1 MKKIFTSIMLLLAIA
16 AGTTLVSCNKKNAE
30 KKYSQE
36 EQANKLDATGEAFLQ
51 ELDLDN
57 WRATADLVIPGI
69 MGLQKAEFNP
79 ADEPVIE
86 TEESNP
92 DLKNNKWYHTY
103 TIDMTGMKG
112 HYTLDAEGKGT
123 KVQGDYKDF
132 QIAFTA
138 ADTNNIA
145 HNYVADITFTNSDKT
160 FILDE
165 DEYTTNRYK
174 DANGQWI
181 DCDGMVEYSKLI
193 LKVPATMKVNFT
205 VDNKKQFT
213 AEGAMTFNGYE
224 SLEEA
229 PVVKNLTVDVNL
241 TVTAGDYTLNLSRLS
256 LKGGTFDETFTFKH
270 NKKQLFSV
278 TSKATGLNYIEKV
291 GVKSDDYDG
300 DGVGSGAEEGDIPFA
315 CDNATVAVDVLGQV
329 QVKGN
334 LKFNDGYSKYLT
346 LVDSEPKTVE
356 EANALLKQLEP
367 YYNLNV
373 YYDKGNTVQAYVRA
387 KAYEMEDEDGEKS
400 MDIAAVIYFQDGTSQ
415 AVTEFFTKDNF
426 ARTLKALDVF
436 SSKIQDFIES
446 YQPKAK

>member
-30 KKYSQE
+30 KKYSAT

-69 MGLQKAEFNP
+69 MFLEN
-79 ADEPVIE
+79 ADMRGTEAPEIE
-86 TEESNP
+86 TQENKVDVEN
-92 DLKNNKWYHTY
+92 LKWDRTS
-103 TIDMTGMKG
+103 TIDMTGAKG
-112 HYTLDAEGKGT
+112 HYTLDAEGKGA
-123 KVQGDYKDF
+123 KVAGDFKDL

-138 ADTNNIA
+138 EG

-160 FILDE
+160 FILEE
-165 DEYTTNRYK
+165 DESQTNEYL
-174 DANGQWI
+174 DNNDQWVS
-181 DCDGMVEYSKLI
+181 CEGMVRHSKVI
-193 LKVPATMKVNFT
+193 LKVPATMKANFT
-205 VDNKKQFT
+205 VDSKKQFT
-213 AEGAMTFNGYE
+213 VEGAMTFNGYE

-241 TVTAGDYTLNLSRLS
+241 TVTAGDYTLNLSKLS

-270 NKKQLFSV
+270 NKKQLLSV
-278 TSKATGLNYIEKV
+278 TSKATGLNYVEKV
-291 GVKSDDYDG
+291 GVKSG
-300 DGVGSGAEEGDIPFA
+300 EEEEGDIPFA

-346 LVDSEPKTVE
+346 LLDSEPKTVE

-387 KAYEMEDEDGEKS
+387 KAYEMEHEDGEKS

-415 AVTEFFTKDNF
+415 AVTEFFTAENF
-426 ARTLKALDVF
+426 AKTVAAVESF
-436 SSKIQDFIES
+436 VGKIQDYIES
-446 YQPKAK
+446 FQPETEPISEPK

>member
-30 KKYSQE
+30 KKYSQA

-57 WRATADLVIPGI
+57 WKATADLAIPGI
-69 MGLQKAEFNP
+69 MFLEN
-79 ADEPVIE
+79 ADMRG
-86 TEESNP
+86 TEAPEIVTRENKV
-92 DLKNNKWYHTY
+92 DVENLKWDRTY
-103 TIDMTGMKG
+103 TIDMTDAKG
-112 HYTLDAEGKGT
+112 HYTLDAEGKGA
-123 KVQGDYKDF
+123 KVAGDFKDL

-138 ADTNNIA
+138 EG

-160 FILDE
+160 FILSE
-165 DEYTTNRYK
+165 DESKVDYYY
-174 DANGQWI
+174 DADENYVY
-181 DCDGMVEYSKLI
+181 CEGMVRHEKDI
-193 LKVPATMKVNFT
+193 LKVPATMKANFT
-205 VDNKKQFT
+205 VDGKKQFT

-229 PVVKNLTVDVNL
+229 PVVKNITVDVNL
-241 TVTAGDYTLNLSRLS
+241 AVTAGDYTINLSKLS
-256 LKGGTFDETFTFKH
+256 LKGGTFDETLTFKH
-270 NKKQLFSV
+270 NKKQLLSV
-278 TSKATGLNYIEKV
+278 TSKATGLDYIERV

-315 CDNATVAVDVLGQV
+315 CDNASVAVDVLGQV

-334 LKFNDGYSKYLT
+334 LKFNDFYSKYLT
-346 LVDSEPKTVE
+346 LADSEPKTVE

-373 YYDKGNTVQAYVRA
+373 YYDKGNTVQAYVRVNA
-387 KAYEMEDEDGEKS
+387 LQGEENR
-400 MDIAAVIYFQDGTSQ
+400 MTIAPIIYFQDGTSQ

-426 ARTLKALDVF
+426 AKTVAAVESF
-436 SSKIQDFIES
+436 VGKIQDYIES
-446 YQPKAK
+446 FQPETEPISEPK

>member
-30 KKYSQE
+30 KKYSQA

-57 WRATADLVIPGI
+57 WKATADLAIPGI
-69 MGLQKAEFNP
+69 MFLEN
-79 ADEPVIE
+79 ADMRG
-86 TEESNP
+86 TEAPEIVTRENKV
-92 DLKNNKWYHTY
+92 DVENLKWDCTY
-103 TIDMTGMKG
+103 TIDMTDAKG
-112 HYTLDAEGKGT
+112 HYTLDAEGKGA
-123 KVQGDYKDF
+123 KVAGDFKDL

-138 ADTNNIA
+138 EG

-160 FILDE
+160 FILSE
-165 DEYTTNRYK
+165 DESKVDYYY
-174 DANGQWI
+174 DADENYVY
-181 DCDGMVEYSKLI
+181 CEGMVRHEKDI
-193 LKVPATMKVNFT
+193 LKVPATMKAEFT
-205 VDNKKQFT
+205 VDGKKQFV
-213 AEGAMTFNGYE
+213 AEGALTFNGYE

-229 PVVKNLTVDVNL
+229 PVVKNITVDVNL
-241 TVTAGDYTLNLSRLS
+241 AVTAGDYTLNLSKLS

-270 NKKQLFSV
+270 NKKQLLSV
-278 TSKATGLNYIEKV
+278 TSKATGLDYIERV

-334 LKFNDGYSKYLT
+334 LKFNDFYSKYLT
-346 LVDSEPKTVE
+346 LADSEPKTVE

-387 KAYEMEDEDGEKS
+387 KALQGEENR
-400 MDIAAVIYFQDGTSQ
+400 MTIAPIIYFQDGTSQ

-426 ARTLKALDVF
+426 AKTVAAVESF
-436 SSKIQDFIES
+436 VGKIQDYFEAL
-446 YQPKAK
+446 QPETEPITEPK

>member
-30 KKYSQE
+30 KKYSQA

-57 WRATADLVIPGI
+57 WKATADLAIPGI
-69 MGLQKAEFNP
+69 MFLEN
-79 ADEPVIE
+79 ADMRG
-86 TEESNP
+86 TEAPEIVTRENKV
-92 DLKNNKWYHTY
+92 DVENLKWDCTY
-103 TIDMTGMKG
+103 TIDMTDAKG
-112 HYTLDAEGKGT
+112 HYTLDAEGKGA
-123 KVQGDYKDF
+123 KVAGDFKDL

-138 ADTNNIA
+138 EG

-160 FILDE
+160 FILSE
-165 DEYTTNRYK
+165 DESKVDYYY
-174 DANGQWI
+174 DADENYVY
-181 DCDGMVEYSKLI
+181 CEGMVRHEKDI
-193 LKVPATMKVNFT
+193 LKVPATMKAEFT
-205 VDNKKQFT
+205 VDGKKQFV
-213 AEGAMTFNGYE
+213 AEGALTFNGYE

-229 PVVKNLTVDVNL
+229 PVVKDITVDVNL
-241 TVTAGDYTLNLSRLS
+241 TVTAGDYTLNLSKLS

-270 NKKQLFSV
+270 NKKQLLSV
-278 TSKATGLNYIEKV
+278 TSKATGLNYVEKV
-291 GVKSDDYDG
+291 GVKSG
-300 DGVGSGAEEGDIPFA
+300 EEEEGDIPFA

-334 LKFNDGYSKYLT
+334 LKFNDFYSKYLT
-346 LVDSEPKTVE
+346 LTSSEPKTVE

-373 YYDKGNTVQAYVRA
+373 YYDKGNTVQAYVRP
-387 KAYEMEDEDGEKS
+387 KAYEIEREDGEKR

-426 ARTLKALDVF
+426 AKTVAALESFVG
-436 SSKIQDFIES
+436 KIQDYFEAL
-446 YQPKAK
+446 QPETEPITEPK

>member
-30 KKYSQE
+30 KKYTSE
-36 EQANKLDATGEAFLQ
+36 EQANKLDATGEAFIA
-51 ELDLDN
+51 ELDPDN
-57 WRATADLVIPGI
+57 WKATADLAIPGI
-69 MGLQKAEFNP
+69 MFLEN
-79 ADEPVIE
+79 ADMRGTEAPEIE
-86 TEESNP
+86 TQENKV
-92 DLKNNKWYHTY
+92 DVKNLKWDRTY
-103 TIDMTGMKG
+103 TIDMTGAKG

-123 KVQGDYKDF
+123 KVAGDFKDF
-132 QIAFTA
+132 QIAYA
-138 ADTNNIA
+138 VEG

-160 FILDE
+160 FILEE
-165 DEYTTNRYK
+165 DERQTNEYL
-174 DANGQWI
+174 DNNDQWVS
-181 DCDGMVEYSKLI
+181 CEGMVRHSKVI
-193 LKVPATMKVNFT
+193 LKVPATMKAEFT
-205 VDNKKQFT
+205 VDGKKQFV
-213 AEGAMTFNGYE
+213 AEGALTFNGYE

-229 PVVKNLTVDVNL
+229 PVVKDITVDVNL
-241 TVTAGDYTLNLSRLS
+241 TVTAGDYTLNLSKLS

-278 TSKATGLNYIEKV
+278 TSKATGLDYIERV
-291 GVKSDDYDG
+291 GVKSG
-300 DGVGSGAEEGDIPFA
+300 EEEGDIPFA

-334 LKFNDGYSKYLT
+334 LKFNDGYNKYLT

-426 ARTLKALDVF
+426 AKTFKAVESF
-436 SSKIQDFIES
+436 VGKIQDYFES
-446 YQPKAK
+446 LQPETEPITEPK

>member
-30 KKYSQE
+30 KKYSAT
-36 EQANKLDATGEAFLQ
+36 EQANKLDATGEAFIA

-86 TEESNP
+86 TEETNP
-92 DLKNNKWYHTY
+92 DLKNNKCYHTY

-112 HYTLDAEGKGT
+112 HYTLDAEGNGT

-132 QIAFTA
+132 QIAYA
-138 ADTNNIA
+138 VEG

-165 DEYTTNRYK
+165 DESVSNGYE
-174 DANGQWI
+174 DANGNWT
-181 DCDGMVEYSKLI
+181 DCPGMVEHSKVI

-229 PVVKNLTVDVNL
+229 PVVKDITVDVNL
-241 TVTAGDYTLNLSRLS
+241 TVTAGDYTLNLSKLS

-270 NKKQLFSV
+270 NKKQLLSV
-278 TSKATGLNYIEKV
+278 TSKATGLNYVEKV
-291 GVKSDDYDG
+291 GVKS
-300 DGVGSGAEEGDIPFA
+300 SEEEEGDIPFA

-346 LVDSEPKTVE
+346 LLDSEPKTVE

-367 YYNLNV
+367 FYNLNV

-387 KAYEMEDEDGEKS
+387 KAYEMEHEDGEKS

-415 AVTEFFTKDNF
+415 AVTEFFTAENF
-426 ARTLKALDVF
+426 AKTLAAVESF
-436 SSKIQDFIES
+436 TGKIQDYIES
-446 YQPKAK
+446 FQPETEPISEPK

>member
-30 KKYSQE
+30 KKYSAT

-69 MGLQKAEFNP
+69 MGLQNADFNP
-79 ADEPVIE
+79 EDEPVIE
-86 TEESNP
+86 TEETNP
-92 DLKNNKWYHTY
+92 DLKNNKCYHTY

-112 HYTLDAEGKGT
+112 HYTLDAEGNGT

-138 ADTNNIA
+138 ADTNNVA

-165 DEYTTNRYK
+165 DEYVSNGYE
-174 DANGQWI
+174 DANGNWT
-181 DCDGMVEYSKLI
+181 DCPGMVEHSKVI

-241 TVTAGDYTLNLSRLS
+241 TVTAGDYTLNLSKLS

-278 TSKATGLNYIEKV
+278 TSKATGLNYVEKV
-291 GVKSDDYDG
+291 GVKSG
-300 DGVGSGAEEGDIPFA
+300 EEEEGDIPFA

-415 AVTEFFTKDNF
+415 AVTEFFTADNF
-426 ARTLKALDVF
+426 AKTVKAVESF
-436 SSKIQDFIES
+436 TGKIQDFIES

>member
-30 KKYSQE
+30 KKYSAT
-36 EQANKLDATGEAFLQ
+36 EQANKLDATGEAFIA

-57 WRATADLVIPGI
+57 WKATADLAIPGI
-69 MGLQKAEFNP
+69 MFLEN
-79 ADEPVIE
+79 ADMRGTEAPEIE
-86 TEESNP
+86 TQENKV
-92 DLKNNKWYHTY
+92 DVKNLKWDRTY
-103 TIDMTGMKG
+103 TIDMTGAKG

-123 KVQGDYKDF
+123 KVAGDFKDF
-132 QIAFTA
+132 QIAYA
-138 ADTNNIA
+138 VEG

-160 FILDE
+160 FILEE
-165 DEYTTNRYK
+165 DESQTNEYL
-174 DANGQWI
+174 DNNDQWVS
-181 DCDGMVEYSKLI
+181 CEGMVRHSKVI
-193 LKVPATMKVNFT
+193 LKVPATMKAEFT
-205 VDNKKQFT
+205 VDGKKQFV
-213 AEGAMTFNGYE
+213 AEGALTFNGYE

-229 PVVKNLTVDVNL
+229 PVVKDITVDVNL
-241 TVTAGDYTLNLSRLS
+241 TVTAGDYTLNLSKLS

-270 NKKQLFSV
+270 NKKQLLSV
-278 TSKATGLNYIEKV
+278 TSKATGLNYVEKV
-291 GVKSDDYDG
+291 GVKSG
-300 DGVGSGAEEGDIPFA
+300 EEEEGDIPFA

-346 LVDSEPKTVE
+346 LLDSEPKTVE

-415 AVTEFFTKDNF
+415 AVTEFFTADNF
-426 ARTLKALDVF
+426 AKTVKAVESF
-436 SSKIQDFIES
+436 TGKIQDFIES

>member
-30 KKYSQE
+30 KKYSQA

-57 WRATADLVIPGI
+57 WRATADLAIPGI
-69 MGLQKAEFNP
+69 MGLQKARIADE
-79 ADEPVIE
+79 DEPVIE
-86 TEESNP
+86 TEESII
-92 DLKNNKWYHTY
+92 DLNNKKWYHTY

-138 ADTNNIA
+138 ADTNNVA

-160 FILDE
+160 FILDD
-165 DEYTTNRYK
+165 DEYASNGYE

-181 DCDGMVEYSKLI
+181 EKAGMVEYRKVI

-205 VDNKKQFT
+205 VDNKTQFT

-224 SLEEA
+224 SIQEA
-229 PVVKNLTVDVNL
+229 PVVKDITVDVNL
-241 TVTAGDYTLNLSRLS
+241 TVTAGDYTLNLSKLS

-270 NKKQLFSV
+270 NKKQLLSV
-278 TSKATGLNYIEKV
+278 TSKATGLDYVEKV
-291 GVKSDDYDG
+291 GVKSG
-300 DGVGSGAEEGDIPFA
+300 EEEEEGDIPFA

-334 LKFNDGYSKYLT
+334 LKFNDLYSKYLT
-346 LVDSEPKTVE
+346 LTSSEPKTVE

-373 YYDKGNTVQAYVRA
+373 YYDKGNTVQAYVRV
-387 KAYEMEDEDGEKS
+387 KALQGEENR
-400 MDIAAVIYFQDGTSQ
+400 MTIAPVIYFQDGTSQ
-415 AVTEFFTKDNF
+415 AVTEFFTADNF
-426 ARTLKALDVF
+426 AKTVKAVESF
-436 SSKIQDFIES
+436 TGKIQDYFES
-446 YQPKAK
+446 FQPETEPLSEPK